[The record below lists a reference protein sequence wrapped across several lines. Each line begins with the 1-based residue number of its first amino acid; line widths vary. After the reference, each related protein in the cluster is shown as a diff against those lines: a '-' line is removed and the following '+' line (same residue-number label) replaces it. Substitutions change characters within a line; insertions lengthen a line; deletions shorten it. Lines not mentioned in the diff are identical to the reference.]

1 MKYLTKIECEIED
14 ATSVAEL
21 LEIKKQVENIAFTE
35 HDSEYLLGLIEMTIE
50 HWQ

>member
-21 LEIKKQVENIAFTE
+21 LEIKKQVESIAFTDR
-35 HDSEYLLGLIEMTIE
+35 DSEYLLQLIEASIE
-50 HWQ
+50 GLQ

>member
-21 LEIKKQVENIAFTE
+21 LEIKKQVESISFTDR
-35 HDSEYLLGLIEMTIE
+35 DSEHLLQLIEASIE
-50 HWQ
+50 GLQ